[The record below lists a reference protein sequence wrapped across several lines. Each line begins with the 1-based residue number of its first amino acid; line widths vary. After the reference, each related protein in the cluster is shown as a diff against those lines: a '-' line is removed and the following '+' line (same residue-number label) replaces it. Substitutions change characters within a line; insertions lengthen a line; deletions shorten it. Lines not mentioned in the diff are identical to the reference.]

1 VSELQ
6 TTVTVVAVYPDR
18 ARVTRSGTATLEPGV
33 HRLEVVELPLSLD
46 PASVR
51 VSARGTAR
59 ARLLGL
65 DVRRQFYAQVPT
77 ERVRELEGQV
87 EALQDEM
94 GGLDAQVELLKRE
107 QAALGELAGQTE
119 SYARGLAFGKT
130 TADAHMTLLD
140 RLRVRAEGLNAALVD
155 AGARRRE
162 MERRLQ
168 KLQGELDLLRGARGY
183 ERYTAIIEI
192 EVVQAGELA
201 VALTYGVSDAG
212 WQPLYDVR
220 LVEEGERR
228 LLEVGYLAQVTQRA
242 GEDWAAVALTL
253 STARPALA
261 ETLPE
266 LDPWYVGPV
275 EALRSPPAPAAMG
288 AEGGLARMALAA
300 APLME
305 AAMAGAGLMAEVAAP
320 AVLEAAVAT
329 AAVAG
334 LPGSLGAAV
343 TYQVPGTATIPADGA
358 PHKVTVARFELAPEL
373 DYVTAPK
380 LVETAYRR
388 AKVTNDSPYTLL
400 PGAANLFAGD
410 TFIGT
415 TELELVAPQGEVE
428 LYLGADER
436 VKVERELKRRE
447 VDKRFIG
454 DRRRLSYGYEI
465 TLENLLPVEAQVILH
480 DQIPVPRHEDVKVKL
495 EFADPKPTQQTELN
509 LLNWELTLA
518 AGESRTVRFDFT
530 VEYPRTMSLMGLP

>member
-1 VSELQ
+1 VSEQQ
-6 TTVTVVAVYPDR
+6 TTVTAMAVYPDR
-18 ARVTRSGTATLEPGV
+18 ARVTRSGTATLEVGV

-51 VSARGTAR
+51 ASARGTAR
-59 ARLLGL
+59 ARLLGV

-130 TADAHMTLLD
+130 TAEAHMTLLD

-228 LLEVGYLAQVTQRA
+228 LLEVGYLAQVSQRA

-275 EALRSPPAPAAMG
+275 EALRPPPAPVAVG

-305 AAMAGAGLMAEVAAP
+305 AAMAGVAAP
-320 AVLEAAVAT
+320 EVLEAAVAT
-329 AAVAG
+329 AAVDTSG
-334 LPGSLGAAV
+334 GAV

-388 AKVTNDSPYTLL
+388 AKVTNDSPYMLL

-465 TLENLLPVEAQVILH
+465 TLENLLPVEARVILH

-509 LLNWELTLA
+509 LLDWELVLA
-518 AGESRTVRFDFT
+518 AGESRVVRFDFT

>member
-1 VSELQ
+1 
-6 TTVTVVAVYPDR
+6 
-18 ARVTRSGTATLEPGV
+18 
-33 HRLEVVELPLSLD
+33 
-46 PASVR
+46 
-51 VSARGTAR
+51 
-59 ARLLGL
+59 
-65 DVRRQFYAQVPT
+65 
-77 ERVRELEGQV
+77 
-87 EALQDEM
+87 
-94 GGLDAQVELLKRE
+94 
-107 QAALGELAGQTE
+107 
-119 SYARGLAFGKT
+119 
-130 TADAHMTLLD
+130 
-140 RLRVRAEGLNAALVD
+140 
-155 AGARRRE
+155 
-162 MERRLQ
+162 
-168 KLQGELDLLRGARGY
+168 
-183 ERYTAIIEI
+183 
-192 EVVQAGELA
+192 VVQAGELA
-201 VALTYGVSDAG
+201 VALTYGVSHAG

-275 EALRSPPAPAAMG
+275 EALRPPPAPVAMG

-305 AAMAGAGLMAEVAAP
+305 AAMAGAGLMAEAAAP

-329 AAVAG
+329 AAVDT
-334 LPGSLGAAV
+334 SGAAV

-410 TFIGT
+410 EFIGA
-415 TELELVAPQGEVE
+415 TELELVAPQGEIE
-428 LYLGADER
+428 LYLGADDR

-447 VDKRFIG
+447 VDKRLIG

-509 LLNWELTLA
+509 LLNWELVLA
-518 AGESRTVRFDFT
+518 AGESRVVRFDFT